1 MIDRF
6 FRPFFGGIFFDNQL
20 GVSSR
25 LFEFV
30 MKTLGNGSN
39 TLPEKGIG
47 EISNQLASS
56 LPPYSIQLS
65 TFGYQK

>member
-6 FRPFFGGIFFDNQL
+6 FRPFFGGIFFDNDL

-30 MKTLGNGSN
+30 MKMLANGEN

-47 EISNQLASS
+47 EIARQLASG
-56 LPPYSIQLS
+56 LPPHTLQFS
-65 TFGYQK
+65 KDAK